1 MRVPGTATGVW
12 ADAKQGVDRGGAESQ
27 STTGRKW
34 LYRALRAEPGEL
46 APAGYSAALFFF
58 VLFGYFMIRP
68 VREAMGV
75 ERGLDTLRWLFY
87 VTAGVSLLAA
97 MGFGALVQRL
107 DRRRFIPIGF
117 RAVIACLLGF
127 AALRAWVSGD
137 LNDSAGQVFY
147 VWLSVINL
155 FLTGV
160 FWAFMA
166 DLWTFEQ
173 GKRLFPAIGVGG
185 TLGAIAGASVPWQ
198 LGEAL
203 GPVWLMVIAA
213 ACFEAATR
221 CVLALDG
228 HARRRGLAPARPTGE
243 RSVDGVGLLDGLV
256 FLARSPYLLG
266 ASAYVALIAASSTL
280 IYFTQSELVADASE
294 ELSSRIELFAHLD
307 LTKQA
312 ATLLVQ
318 LFVTSR
324 MIRALGVGAT
334 LGALPLVTVLGF
346 GALQAATAWP
356 GSEPWMVFAVFT
368 VFQAA
373 HGAARYAIARPA
385 RETLYSVLSRDEKY
399 KAKLVTDMFVFRM
412 GDVAGARLDEILR
425 GAAGLTIGSMLMAVA
440 PMAAVWVLLG
450 LWLGSAQSRRAP
462 GAETPSAQA
471 GIDRPEGAET

>member
-1 MRVPGTATGVW
+1 
-12 ADAKQGVDRGGAESQ
+12 VDSGGADKHSPADR
-27 STTGRKW
+27 TW
-34 LYRALRAEPGEL
+34 LHRALRAEPGEL
-46 APAGYSAALFFF
+46 APAGLSAALFFF
-58 VLFGYFMIRP
+58 VLLGYFMIRP

-75 ERGLDTLRWLFY
+75 ERGLDDLRWLFY
-87 VTAGVSLLAA
+87 VTAGVSLAAA

-117 RAVIACLLGF
+117 RVVIACLLGF
-127 AALRAWVSGD
+127 AALRAGIAGD
-137 LNDSAGQVFY
+137 LDAAVGRVFY

-155 FLTGV
+155 FVTGI

-166 DLWTFEQ
+166 DLWTLGQ
-173 GKRLFPAIGVGG
+173 SKRLFPAIGVGG
-185 TLGAIAGASVPWQ
+185 TLGAIVGASVPWQ

-203 GPVWLMVIAA
+203 GPVWLMVLAA
-213 ACFEAATR
+213 VCFEAATR

-228 HARRRGLAPARPTGE
+228 LARRRVCAPARPTGE

-256 FLARSPYLLG
+256 LVASSPYLLG
-266 ASAYVALIAASSTL
+266 AAAYVALIAVSSTL
-280 IYFTQSELVADASE
+280 IYFAQSELVADASE

-307 LTKQA
+307 LTKQT

-324 MIRALGVGAT
+324 MIRALGVGVT
-334 LGALPLVTVLGF
+334 LGALPVVTVLGF
-346 GALQAATAWP
+346 GAVQAASLWP

-385 RETLYSVLSRDEKY
+385 RETLSSVLTRDEKY
-399 KAKLVTDMFVFRM
+399 KAKLVTDMFVFRA
-412 GDVAGARLDEILR
+412 GDVAGANLDGVLR

-440 PMAAVWVLLG
+440 PMAAVWVILG
-450 LWLGSAQSRRAP
+450 LWLGAAQTRRAR
-462 GAETPSAQA
+462 GLETPTDQA
-471 GIDRPEGAET
+471 GTDRPEGATT